1 MSELGRSIDELKVD
15 GFEVFA
21 GSGGKEGLS
30 EEDESLL
37 RTNTAALD
45 DDEVISN
52 NTVVRETAQGGD
64 VFLSDVSVG
73 GGVVLGSASL
83 SLADSVDLLVQLSS
97 VEVA

>member
-21 GSGGKEGLS
+21 GSGGEEGLS

-64 VFLSDVSVG
+64 VLLSDISIG

-83 SLADSVDLLVQLSS
+83 SLADSVDLLVELSS